1 MINRVLIRIKVVQM
15 LYSYLLT
22 RSEFKINSAPES
34 ASRDK
39 RYAWRTYVDMLMLM
53 LELSGYSVKTGQ
65 KPPQL
70 LIDRKLASNGVAK
83 ALMANDEVKSL
94 ILRDYSQVGVFDPIL
109 QKLVDKIEASK
120 IFVDYSKKQ
129 KKTLADDVQ
138 LWTVLLE
145 TLFSNDP
152 EIIGILRAQGDFSHQ
167 GYLSGIR
174 DLCMTLRSY
183 VDSRELYL
191 KAKADL
197 ETSLN
202 KAYELY
208 LSLFALILDLT
219 AEQERRIEQAKSK
232 HLASSADLN
241 PNTRLI
247 DNDLVAYLN
256 SNESLEEKLK
266 EYKVQRSMPGS
277 PLLKTLLDQILDSEI
292 YQNYIKSD
300 ERGLKT
306 DTEFWRDIMRS
317 VILPSD
323 ALAEEMEDKSVY
335 WNDDLQIMGTFALKT
350 LRQIAQSEGEEIGML
365 NKFKDEEDEKFGPE
379 LFALAVQ
386 NQEQYREYVQKF
398 VKTESWDPE
407 RLAYMD
413 MVILT
418 CAIAEI
424 INYPAIPIPVSV
436 NEYVEIANC
445 YSTDKSGSF
454 VNGILYSVTKHLT
467 EEGIINKQFS

>member
-1 MINRVLIRIKVVQM
+1 MINRGLIRIKVVQM

-22 RSEFKINSAPES
+22 RSEFKINSAPET

-94 ILRDYSQVGVFDPIL
+94 ILRDYSQVGIFDPIL

-145 TLFSNDP
+145 TLFSNDS

-247 DNDLVAYLN
+247 DNDLVVYLN
-256 SNESLEEKLK
+256 SNESLEEKFK
-266 EYKVQRSMPGS
+266 EYKVQRNMPGS
-277 PLLKTLLDQILDSEI
+277 PLLKTLLDQILESEI
-292 YQNYIKSD
+292 YQNYINSD
-300 ERGLKT
+300 ERGLKA
-306 DTEFWRDIMRS
+306 DTEFWRDIMRT

-379 LFALAVQ
+379 LFALA
-386 NQEQYREYVQKF
+386 
-398 VKTESWDPE
+398 
-407 RLAYMD
+407 
-413 MVILT
+413 
-418 CAIAEI
+418 
-424 INYPAIPIPVSV
+424 
-436 NEYVEIANC
+436 
-445 YSTDKSGSF
+445 
-454 VNGILYSVTKHLT
+454 
-467 EEGIINKQFS
+467 

>member
-34 ASRDK
+34 TSRDK
-39 RYAWRTYVDMLMLM
+39 RYAWRTYVDMLMLI

-70 LIDRKLASNGVAK
+70 VIAPKLASNGAAK
-83 ALMANDEVKSL
+83 ALMANDEVKTL
-94 ILRDYSQVGVFDPIL
+94 ILRDQSQVAIFDPIL
-109 QKLVDKIEASK
+109 QKLVDKIETSK
-120 IFVDYSKKQ
+120 IFVDYCKKQ
-129 KKTLADDVQ
+129 KKTLGDDVL

-145 TLFSNDP
+145 TTLSNDP
-152 EIIGILRAQGDFSHQ
+152 EITAILRAQGDYSRQ
-167 GYLSGIR
+167 GFLSGIR
-174 DLCMTLRSY
+174 DLCMTLRAY

-197 ETSLN
+197 ETSLT

-247 DNDLVAYLN
+247 DNDLAAYLK

-266 EYKVQRSMPGS
+266 EYKVQRCMPGD
-277 PLLKTLLDQILDSEI
+277 PLLKTLLDQILDSEA
-292 YQNYIKSD
+292 YKNYIASD
-300 ERGLKT
+300 EHGLKA
-306 DTEFWRDIMRS
+306 DTEFWREIMRT

-350 LRQIAQSEGEEIGML
+350 LRQIAQSEGEEITLL
-365 NKFKDEEDEKFGPE
+365 NKFKDEEDAKFGSE

-398 VKTESWDPE
+398 VKTESWDPG

-445 YSTDKSGSF
+445 YSTDKSGGF

-467 EEGIINKQFS
+467 EQGIINK